1 MNFGSLSALGNVF
14 GQVHDLPLPELPD
27 VTLREHANIGC
38 VLLSAAA
45 NISDIVA
52 DAESCLG
59 IDLPGAP
66 GAVQCTADR
75 SGIWLTPRSWLLL
88 CDPDD
93 EAEICARVLA
103 AFPDRMLHASP
114 FTDFLCWLSLTGE
127 RSEDLLRQGSFIS
140 LSKGGLPVGCAK
152 RTPING
158 IATILY
164 REDDLTW
171 LIGVERSRASYF
183 HHWLDNLNLV

>member
-1 MNFGSLSALGNVF
+1 MNFSSRSALGNAF
-14 GQVHDLPLPELPD
+14 GHIHNLTLPKATE
-27 VTLREHANIGC
+27 VTLSELANIGC
-38 VLLSAAA
+38 VLLSAATDTPDTA
-45 NISDIVA
+45 HA
-52 DAESCLG
+52 KACLG

-66 GAVQCTADR
+66 SAVMRAADR
-75 SGIWLTPRSWLLL
+75 TGIWLTPRSWLLL

-93 EAEICARVLA
+93 EAAICDRVSA
-103 AFPDRMLHASP
+103 AFPDRTLHASP
-114 FTDFLCWLSLTGE
+114 FTDSLCWFSLTGE
-127 RSEDLLRQGSFIS
+127 QSEDLLRQGSFIS

-171 LIGVERSRASYF
+171 LIGVERSRATYF
-183 HHWLDNLNLV
+183 HHWLDSLYLV